1 MFGKNTLVSGNKVHF
16 NINPIKRSIWNQV
29 FGKSKVLS
37 SILTRIVHISRN
49 NDSIQFG
56 TDCSLLEFDH
66 YL

>member
-1 MFGKNTLVSGNKVHF
+1 MEKNTLSSGNKVDF
-16 NINPIKRSIWNQV
+16 NINPIKRSISNQV

-37 SILTRIVHISRN
+37 SILTRIHQTDDR
-49 NDSIQFG
+49 IQFG